1 MYSPNW
7 SEMMYFGQE
16 HQKNDVVSSSVH
28 HIWVFMILI
37 CLIAGDVYLNHLGDV
52 MIARF
57 FYCKVTFLH
66 LCS

>member
-16 HQKNDVVSSSVH
+16 NQKNDVSSSVH

-37 CLIAGDVYLNHLGDV
+37 CLIAGDVYLSHSGDV

>member
-16 HQKNDVVSSSVH
+16 NQKNDAVSLSVH

-37 CLIAGDVYLNHLGDV
+37 CLTAGDVYLDHLDNV

-57 FYCKVTFLH
+57 LHCKVTFLYH
-66 LCS
+66 CS